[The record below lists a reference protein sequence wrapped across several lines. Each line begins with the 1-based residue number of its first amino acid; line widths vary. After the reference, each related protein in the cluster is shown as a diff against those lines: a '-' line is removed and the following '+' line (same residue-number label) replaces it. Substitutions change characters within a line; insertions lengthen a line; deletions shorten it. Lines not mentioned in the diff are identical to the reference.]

1 MTIRSVAPKL
11 GNWLVAGAI
20 GAGTSLLFAPHSGR
34 TTRRLI
40 RRRARKYIRD
50 ARDEVAEQA
59 EGLYI
64 RGKQATEDAARRM
77 RRKLN
82 LAA

>member
-1 MTIRSVAPKL
+1 MKIRSVASKL
-11 GNWLVAGAI
+11 GNWSLAAAI
-20 GAGTSLLFAPHSGR
+20 GAGISLLFAPHSGR

-40 RRRARKYIRD
+40 RRRAQKYIRD
-50 ARDEVAEQA
+50 ARDEVAEQS
-59 EGLYI
+59 EDLYI
-64 RGKQATEDAARRM
+64 RGKQAAEDAARRL